1 MLNKIREPVS
11 AITHFIGMILAIIGL
26 IILLIESTNPLKPWH
41 ILAFSI
47 FGVSMFLTYAA
58 STLYHWLNVPP
69 AKIELLKKV
78 DQAMI
83 YLLIAATYTPICL
96 IPLRGPWGWS
106 LLGIIW
112 GLATFGILMRLFWA
126 NFPEWFSVVS
136 YLFMGWVIVIA
147 SWPVIEAL
155 EIEAVVW
162 IIAGGLSYT
171 IGATIHA
178 INKPNPYPEVLGAHE
193 IFHFFV
199 MLGSFSHFWVMYQY
213 ISPLS

>member
-1 MLNKIREPVS
+1 MLNKMREPVS
-11 AITHFIGMILAIIGL
+11 AITHFIGMILAIIGF
-26 IILLIESTNPLKPWH
+26 IILLIESISPPKPWH

-96 IPLRGPWGWS
+96 IPLRGPWGWG

-112 GLATFGILMRLFWA
+112 GLAIFGILMRLFCA
-126 NFPEWFSVVS
+126 NFPEWFSVAS

-155 EIEAVVW
+155 EIGAVVG
-162 IIAGGLSYT
+162 IITGGLSYT

-199 MLGSFSHFWVMYQY
+199 MLGSVSHFWVMYQY

>member
-1 MLNKIREPVS
+1 MAYS
-11 AITHFIGMILAIIGL
+11 
-26 IILLIESTNPLKPWH
+26 
-41 ILAFSI
+41 SI

-199 MLGSFSHFWVMYQY
+199 MLGSFSLIFLKAPC
-213 ISPLS
+213 IR

>member
-1 MLNKIREPVS
+1 MD
-11 AITHFIGMILAIIGL
+11 
-26 IILLIESTNPLKPWH
+26 
-41 ILAFSI
+41 
-47 FGVSMFLTYAA
+47 
-58 STLYHWLNVPP
+58 P
-69 AKIELLKKV
+69 AKIELLKKL

-96 IPLRGPWGWS
+96 IPLRGSWGWS

-112 GLATFGILMRLFWA
+112 GLAILGILMRLFWA

-136 YLFMGWVIVIA
+136 YLFMGWVIVIV

-155 EIEAVVW
+155 EIGAVAW

-178 INKPNPYPEVLGAHE
+178 INKPNPYPGVLGSHE